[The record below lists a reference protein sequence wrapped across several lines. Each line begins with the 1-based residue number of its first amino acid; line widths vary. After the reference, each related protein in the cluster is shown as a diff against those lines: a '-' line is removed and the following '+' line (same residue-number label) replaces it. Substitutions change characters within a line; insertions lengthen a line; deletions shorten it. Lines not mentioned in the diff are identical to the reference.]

1 MKFDTECDTSGL
13 KCPQVL
19 LKAKQVF
26 SHMKKGEILKIIST
40 DPSSVLDVKV
50 FAATKSHELI
60 KQLKKDNSFI
70 FWIKK

>member
-1 MKFDTECDTSGL
+1 
-13 KCPQVL
+13 
-19 LKAKQVF
+19 
-26 SHMKKGEILKIIST
+26 MKKGEILKIIST